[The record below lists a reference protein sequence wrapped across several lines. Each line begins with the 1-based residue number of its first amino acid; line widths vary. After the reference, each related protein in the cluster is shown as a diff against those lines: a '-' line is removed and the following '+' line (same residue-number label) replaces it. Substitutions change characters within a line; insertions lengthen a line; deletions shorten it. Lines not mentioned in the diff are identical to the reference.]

1 MGVLRISHNKTLAE
15 FNPFVSSAWE
25 NMHKTS
31 SRIDKDV
38 TAIKISQQGFT
49 CRGGGDGRG
58 GGVGVARGGSR

>member
-15 FNPFVSSAWE
+15 FNTFVSSAWE

-38 TAIKISQQGFT
+38 TAIKISQRGFT
-49 CRGGGDGRG
+49 CRGGGGGRG

>member
-31 SRIDKDV
+31 LRIDKDV
-38 TAIKISQQGFT
+38 TAIKISQQGLLAEEEAVE
-49 CRGGGDGRG
+49 GE
-58 GGVGVARGGSR
+58 AA